1 MHNHNICNEIEN
13 TEKIYKLNRKQALK
27 KLLKDKNS
35 LYSKFIKTG
44 KPAKWKNGVKD

>member
-1 MHNHNICNEIEN
+1 MHNHTICIEIEN

-44 KPAKWKNGVKD
+44 ESAKTKNGVKD